1 LKGFKKMKNTKTTK
15 TILRSSTMDVAKL
28 KGKAVKKTKI
38 KTVSPLLQP
47 ASYGVKNVE
56 NMRIISKGFFKKLNN
71 FDTKIKSDEGSLGQ
85 SLVTMLETAKKNHIV
100 VTMVDLKKAVYHF
113 SNVTEKSSSTEM
125 RIIRLCQKAV
135 YCIAF
140 EATIN
145 SDADVIGKD
154 GKKVPYLDIKK
165 AMQDMG
171 VAKVRDVKGKNK
183 TSTLVDTRSA
193 IETLLKNS
201 NLIKE
206 VEISKLK
213 ALQTVIETNIKKLE
227 SESIEE
233 ANSHMIKVG
242 TASVQLSKTAF
253 A

>member
-1 LKGFKKMKNTKTTK
+1 MKNTKTTKTTK
-15 TILRSSTMDVAKL
+15 TILRSSIMDVAKL

-38 KTVSPLLQP
+38 KTIAPFLQP

-56 NMRIISKGFFKKLNN
+56 NMKLISKGFFKKLNN
-71 FDTKIKSDEGSLGQ
+71 FDTKIKSDEALLGN
-85 SLVTMLETAKKNHIV
+85 SLVTMLETAKKNHVPVI
-100 VTMVDLKKAVYHF
+100 MVDLKKAVYHF

-125 RIIRLCQKAV
+125 RVIRLCQKAI

-145 SDADVIGKD
+145 QDADVISKD
-154 GKKVPYLDIKK
+154 NKKVPYLDIKNG
-165 AMQDMG
+165 MQSLG

-193 IETLLKNS
+193 VETLLKNS

-206 VEISKLK
+206 VEIAKLK
-213 ALQTVIETNIKKLE
+213 ALQTILENSIRKIEVE
-227 SESIEE
+227 SNEE
-233 ANSHMIKVG
+233 ANSHMRKIG